1 MPYDD
6 IRFDISDHVATLTM
20 ARDDRR
26 NTLTDAGVI
35 KEIVDA
41 FGRVEREG
49 ARALVLTGDGSAFSA
64 GGNLK
69 EAQKLSQNKQ
79 PAELRLFYTEGIH
92 RIVKALR
99 ALEVPVIAAV
109 NGPAMGA
116 GFDLALYCD
125 IAIASERAKFCEAFI
140 NIGLIP
146 GDGGIWIMQ
155 RRLGWQVAAELAFTG
170 RVLDAREALS
180 LGIVREVVAHDD
192 LMPRAGEV
200 ARQIAARPPIAVKY
214 MKTLMRQAPEQG
226 LDEHLSHCA
235 ALQALC
241 QKSEDH
247 AAALHAFLE
256 RSDAPPT
263 FSGR

>member
-1 MPYDD
+1 MLYAD
-6 IRFDISDHVATLTM
+6 IRFDICDHVATLTM

-35 KEIVDA
+35 EEMVDA
-41 FGRVEREG
+41 FGRAETEG
-49 ARALVLTGDGSAFSA
+49 ARALILTGDGSAFSA

-69 EAQKLSQNKQ
+69 EAYKLSQDSA

-92 RIVKALR
+92 RIVKAVR
-99 ALEVPVIAAV
+99 ALEIPVIAAV

-170 RVLDAREALS
+170 RVLDAKEALA
-180 LGIVREVVAHDD
+180 LGVVREVVAHDD
-192 LMPRAGEV
+192 LMLRAGET
-200 ARQIAARPPIAVKY
+200 ARQIAARPPLAIKY
-214 MKTLMRQAPEQG
+214 MKMLMRQAPEQG
-226 LDEHLSHCA
+226 LDDHLSHCA

-247 AAALHAFLE
+247 VVALRAFLE
-256 RSDAPPT
+256 RSDASPT
-263 FSGR
+263 FSGS